1 MSNLQDTAVIHQRR
15 AWLNQ
20 IIVDILKENPD
31 GINKLYFWNI
41 VGKKAKTLGR
51 CVYYGVNN
59 MNSLLDYFGN
69 IEEVKIDNVT
79 FIKLKSGILF
89 LIWFLYFF
97 DFIGIF
103 S

>member
-1 MSNLQDTAVIHQRR
+1 MSEKIPVIHQRR
-15 AWLNQ
+15 VWLNQ

-41 VGKKAKTLGR
+41 VGRKAKSLGPCR
-51 CVYYGVNN
+51 SYGVNN
-59 MNSLLDYFGN
+59 MNSLLGFFEN

-89 LIWFLYFF
+89 LLFSLIWLLGKF
-97 DFIGIF
+97 
-103 S
+103 